1 MSTEPK
7 IENDSNSV
15 AHTGIMN
22 WPSALM
28 LVLSL
33 LVILGLSGISSFAI
47 PGSPY
52 VLGIILAAAVCVTA
66 WSAFRF
72 YKVNDK
78 SSS

>member
-28 LVLSL
+28 LVLWL
-33 LVILGLSGISSFAI
+33 LVILGLSGIPAFALL
-47 PGSPY
+47 GSPY
-52 VLGIILAAAVCVTA
+52 VLGIILVAAVCVTI
-66 WSAFRF
+66 WSALRF
-72 YKVNDK
+72 FKASDK
-78 SSS
+78 NI